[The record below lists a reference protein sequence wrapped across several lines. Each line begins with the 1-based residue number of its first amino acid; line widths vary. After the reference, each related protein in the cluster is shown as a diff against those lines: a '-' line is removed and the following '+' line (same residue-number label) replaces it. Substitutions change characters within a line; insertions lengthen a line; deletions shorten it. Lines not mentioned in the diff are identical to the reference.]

1 MGQRQQAKGCK
12 YKGIYGHC
20 FGRIFAEC
28 KLAEN
33 GIQRIPQP
41 GAEAVQQRGA
51 RDGQRTAERSRDAGA
66 ACDGQRQR
74 GQLAPGERFAE
85 SHAGEHNDKR
95 RGGVQQQRGNG
106 YARARNGAIITKIKK
121 RLAKDAG
128 ADKIQQVSRA
138 ADAQQ
143 LWAAHSQPYEKQDG

>member
-1 MGQRQQAKGCK
+1 MGQRLQAKGCK

-41 GAEAVQQRGA
+41 GAEAIQQRGA

-74 GQLAPGERFAE
+74 GQLAPVSASPNRTRENTMTN
-85 SHAGEHNDKR
+85 AGAVYSSSAATDTP
-95 RGGVQQQRGNG
+95 
-106 YARARNGAIITKIKK
+106 ARAMA
-121 RLAKDAG
+121 L
-128 ADKIQQVSRA
+128 
-138 ADAQQ
+138 
-143 LWAAHSQPYEKQDG
+143 